1 MKKHLSIILVL
12 LVVLGQLTWL
22 GYNYHAR
29 TQELEAAPTIIVPCM
44 DSDPRDLFRGD
55 YVTFLCGFSYSL
67 TDPLFNDVLH
77 WDNLPP
83 HTYGDGGAT
92 VKLQNGE
99 HLRVPVEQIKP
110 VPARAATNPDSV
122 LITADDEYK
131 VIPMAAFWV
140 PGGKNEAQL
149 VRLANRGSAQ
159 DVAREG
165 EVRTA
170 VTARVSHF
178 SAHQSEEGY
187 VTEVSVRLMLCVSD
201 SNSTALFRYYVPEGE
216 GDVFRAWRECPGSE
230 GPFPSGR
237 VQTSAELV
245 CRGNSGLVVRELYMN
260 GIPWLEAIDR
270 IRKGT
275 FPFRD

>member
-77 WDNLPP
+77 WDNLSP
-83 HTYGDGGAT
+83 HIYAD
-92 VKLQNGE
+92 E
-99 HLRVPVEQIKP
+99 PIKP
-110 VPARAATNPDSV
+110 VPARSATNPDSV

-140 PGGKNEAQL
+140 PGGESEARL

-178 SAHQSEEGY
+178 SAHQRDEDY
-187 VTEVSVRLMLCVSD
+187 VTEVSVRIMLCVSD
-201 SNSTALFRYYVPEGE
+201 SNSTASFRYYVPEGE

-260 GIPWLEAIDR
+260 GIPWLEAIER

>member
-1 MKKHLSIILVL
+1 MKKHLSLIFVL

-29 TQELEAAPTIIVPCM
+29 TQELAAAPTIIVPCM

-55 YVTFLCGFSYSL
+55 YVSFLCGFSYSL
-67 TDPLFNDVLH
+67 TDPIFNDVLH
-77 WDNLPP
+77 WDNLSPRT
-83 HTYGDGGAT
+83 HRDGCAIVNSQSG
-92 VKLQNGE
+92 GCYW
-99 HLRVPVEQIKP
+99 VPVEQIKP
-110 VPARAATNPDSV
+110 LPTRAATNPDSV
-122 LITADDEYK
+122 LISSDDEHK

-140 PGGKNEAQL
+140 PGGKSEARL

-170 VTARVSHF
+170 VTARVSSF
-178 SAHQSEEGY
+178 SAHRSEEGY

-201 SNSTALFRYYVPEGE
+201 SNSTAVFRYYVPEGE